1 VFAANTLAGRKA
13 ASSRRTPRRF
23 AQRWRKIVSFL
34 VRCPHCGN
42 RSVYEFRFGGEVK
55 QRPVPGSPES
65 DWVNYTYTKLNEAG
79 VQKEWWF
86 HRSGCRQW
94 FQALRNTVTNE
105 VQDSFFPEE
114 ST

>member
-1 VFAANTLAGRKA
+1 M
-13 ASSRRTPRRF
+13 
-23 AQRWRKIVSFL
+23 SFHL
-34 VRCPHCGN
+34 RCPQCGP

-55 QRPVPGSPES
+55 TRPAPEAPET
-65 DWVNYTYTKLNEAG
+65 DWVNYTYTKVNAAG

-105 VQDSFFPEE
+105 VRESYFPEE
-114 ST
+114 NP